1 MCQAN
6 AALHILHYRAYG
18 HFNLAQSSKRC
29 VYAIELCKRE
39 GAKEEA
45 GWSLAL
51 SLPLL
56 WCHKCEPELWIFTS
70 VQRTNPMS
78 IKGYRAAAK
87 EQERREG
94 DQKKHCVMLTF
105 VLFLL
110 HLSWL
115 AVPADFIAAIAD
127 LLESERERERER
139 VNWNMIF
146 YDVYLT
152 QSKTTWLDSAANSAD
167 HRHNLF
173 KQFATCMYNIDLPR
187 LVSPHC
193 HAIQRVF
200 GALVS
205 CILLASFNK
214 HCLPSSWVPDCL
226 TGFYCLAK

>member
-1 MCQAN
+1 MQE
-6 AALHILHYRAYG
+6 RR
-18 HFNLAQSSKRC
+18 SKWR
-29 VYAIELCKRE
+29 R
-39 GAKEEA
+39 GA

-87 EQERREG
+87 QEERRGRLKETLC
-94 DQKKHCVMLTF
+94 DVDFCVI
-105 VLFLL
+105 
-110 HLSWL
+110 
-115 AVPADFIAAIAD
+115 FIAFKLAGSACWFYCGHSRFI
-127 LLESERERERER
+127 RERERGR

-152 QSKTTWLDSAANSAD
+152 QSKTTWLDAAANSAD

-187 LVSPHC
+187 LASPHC
-193 HAIQRVF
+193 HAIQRIF
-200 GALVS
+200 
-205 CILLASFNK
+205 
-214 HCLPSSWVPDCL
+214 WR
-226 TGFYCLAK
+226 TR

>member
-1 MCQAN
+1 M
-6 AALHILHYRAYG
+6 G
-18 HFNLAQSSKRC
+18 T
-29 VYAIELCKRE
+29 
-39 GAKEEA
+39 

-127 LLESERERERER
+127 LLEREREREKAGESELK
-139 VNWNMIF
+139 
-146 YDVYLT
+146 YD
-152 QSKTTWLDSAANSAD
+152 
-167 HRHNLF
+167 
-173 KQFATCMYNIDLPR
+173 
-187 LVSPHC
+187 
-193 HAIQRVF
+193 
-200 GALVS
+200 
-205 CILLASFNK
+205 IL
-214 HCLPSSWVPDCL
+214 
-226 TGFYCLAK
+226 

>member
-39 GAKEEA
+39 GVKEVGT

-87 EQERREG
+87 EQERMQGGGGRLKETLC
-94 DQKKHCVMLTF
+94 DVDFCVI
-105 VLFLL
+105 
-110 HLSWL
+110 
-115 AVPADFIAAIAD
+115 FIAFKLAG
-127 LLESERERERER
+127 
-139 VNWNMIF
+139 
-146 YDVYLT
+146 
-152 QSKTTWLDSAANSAD
+152 SA
-167 HRHNLF
+167 
-173 KQFATCMYNIDLPR
+173 C
-187 LVSPHC
+187 
-193 HAIQRVF
+193 
-200 GALVS
+200 
-205 CILLASFNK
+205 
-214 HCLPSSWVPDCL
+214 
-226 TGFYCLAK
+226 